1 MKLLTY
7 GDKEEERLAAV
18 AGDERYLIDLN
29 IASHGTIPPDTVA
42 FLKGDYWET
51 AQKVLTL
58 PPEEIRHALIERD
71 GVRIG
76 APVPRPP
83 TLIALGLNY
92 KDHAEEGHQPL
103 PETPLLFAK
112 APACVI
118 GPYDPIPYPPE
129 VQQLDYEVELGIVI
143 GRKARKVSES

>member
-58 PPEEIRHALIERD
+58 PPEEIRHALIER
-71 GVRIG
+71 
-76 APVPRPP
+76 
-83 TLIALGLNY
+83 
-92 KDHAEEGHQPL
+92 
-103 PETPLLFAK
+103 
-112 APACVI
+112 
-118 GPYDPIPYPPE
+118 
-129 VQQLDYEVELGIVI
+129 
-143 GRKARKVSES
+143 